1 MLLFAGDYRRQVSEA
16 QHPKHSFFDVN
27 NSQAKAIREACM
39 EVAIW
44 LKCNQNVFGRIQD
57 GVPLK

>member
-1 MLLFAGDYRRQVSEA
+1 MLLSAGDYRRQVSEA

-39 EVAIW
+39 EVAI
-44 LKCNQNVFGRIQD
+44 CCSIPVASF
-57 GVPLK
+57 